1 MNQWIDFRELREKLD
16 CEELLRLYG
25 VEIIR
30 RGPQHQGPC
39 PLPGHRGQ
47 GNSSAFSVNLAR
59 GIFKCF
65 GCHAQ
70 GNLLD
75 FAVLM
80 EGKNPQNGAEV
91 RGVARKLA
99 EHFGIGT
106 PKVEAAKAD
115 RPKESKALPPAR
127 EERVNHPLDFE
138 LKGLDQ
144 DHPWFADQGIGPE
157 TVRYFGLGVAQRG
170 SLKGK
175 LAVPLHDDAGRL
187 LGYASATLEAASDRF
202 GRIPWEFPAVRE
214 HDGVRYRFDPDAVVY
229 NLNRRPMGYDR
240 TVVTRSLEVVWWL
253 HEERALHV
261 LCLLGASTT
270 IPHVDESASL
280 AGGLTNQV
288 LVTFDE
294 EPASSLEI
302 CTLGA
307 MAEAGW
313 VRWLR
318 LRRAQ
323 GIPANGKKLL
333 GIDTRSSKGDQ

>member
-1 MNQWIDFRELREKLD
+1 
-16 CEELLRLYG
+16 
-25 VEIIR
+25 
-30 RGPQHQGPC
+30 
-39 PLPGHRGQ
+39 
-47 GNSSAFSVNLAR
+47 VNLVR

-80 EGKNPQNGAEV
+80 EGKNTQNGAEV

-106 PKVEAAKAD
+106 PKVDTAKTD
-115 RPKESKALPPAR
+115 RRKESKVEPTVR

-144 DHPWFADQGIGPE
+144 DHPWFGDQGIGPE
-157 TVRYFGLGVAQRG
+157 TVRYFGLGMAQRG

-187 LGYASATLEAASDRF
+187 VGYASARLEAASERF
-202 GRIPWEFPAVRE
+202 GRIPWEFPSARE
-214 HDGVRYRFDPDAVVY
+214 HEGVRHRFDPSAVVY
-229 NLNRRPMGYDR
+229 NLHRRPMGYDR
-240 TVVTRSLEVVWWL
+240 TLVTRSLEVVWWL
-253 HEERALHV
+253 HEQRALHA
-261 LCLLGASTT
+261 LCPLGESITIPLLGAS
-270 IPHVDESASL
+270 EGL
-280 AGGLTNQV
+280 AGGLTNQI
-288 LVTFDE
+288 FISCEDE
-294 EPASSLEI
+294 APSPEALP
-302 CTLGA
+302 TVGA

-318 LRRAQ
+318 IRREQ
-323 GIPANGKKLL
+323 GIPENAKKLL
-333 GIDTRSSKGDQ
+333 GINTRLNKGDQ

>member
-47 GNSSAFSVNLAR
+47 GNSSAFSVNLVR

-80 EGKNPQNGAEV
+80 EGKNTQNGAEV

-106 PKVEAAKAD
+106 PKADAAKAD
-115 RPKESKALPPAR
+115 RPEESKNATPVR
-127 EERVNHPLDFE
+127 EELVNHPLDFE

-144 DHPWFADQGIGPE
+144 DHPWFGDQGIGPE
-157 TVRYFGLGVAQRG
+157 TVRYFGIGVAQRG

-175 LAVPLHDDAGRL
+175 LAAPLHDGSGRL
-187 LGYASATLEAASDRF
+187 LGYASTTLEAASERF
-202 GRIPWEFPAVRE
+202 GRIRWEFPAARE
-214 HDGVRYRFDPDAVVY
+214 HDGVRHRFDPSAVVY
-229 NLNRRPMGYDR
+229 NLHRRPMGYDR
-240 TVVTRSLEVVWWL
+240 TLVTRSLEVVWWL
-253 HEERALHV
+253 HEERVLHA
-261 LCLLGASTT
+261 LCLLGVSTT
-270 IPHVDESASL
+270 IPLLGAPEGL
-280 AGGLTNQV
+280 AGGLTNQI
-288 LVTFDE
+288 FISCEDE
-294 EPASSLEI
+294 TPSPEALP
-302 CTLGA
+302 TVGA

-318 LRRAQ
+318 IRREQ
-323 GIPANGKKLL
+323 GIPAKAKKLL
-333 GIDTRSSKGDQ
+333 GIDTRLNKGDQ

>member
-1 MNQWIDFRELREKLD
+1 M
-16 CEELLRLYG
+16 CSAYRL
-25 VEIIR
+25 
-30 RGPQHQGPC
+30 Q
-39 PLPGHRGQ
+39 
-47 GNSSAFSVNLAR
+47 
-59 GIFKCF
+59 CF

-115 RPKESKALPPAR
+115 RPKDSKVEPAVR
-127 EERVNHPLDFE
+127 EERVNYPLDFE

-144 DHPWFADQGIGPE
+144 DHPWFGDQGIGPE

-187 LGYASATLEAASDRF
+187 VGYASTTLEAASERF

-214 HDGVRYRFDPDAVVY
+214 HDGVRHRFDPGAVVY
-229 NLNRRPMGYDR
+229 NLHRRPMGYDR
-240 TVVTRSLEVVWWL
+240 TLVTRALELVWWL
-253 HEERALHV
+253 HEERALHA
-261 LCLLGASTT
+261 LCLLGESTT
-270 IPHVDESASL
+270 VAPLGASASL
-280 AGGLTNQV
+280 AGGLTNQI
-288 LVTFDE
+288 LISFDDE
-294 EPASSLEI
+294 QASSRDLSA
-302 CTLGA
+302 LGA

-318 LRRAQ
+318 LRREQ
-323 GIPANGKKLL
+323 GIAVSAKKLL
-333 GIDTRSSKGDQ
+333 GIDTRLNKGDQ